1 MQFIYKVVKKAP
13 TLTKVGAFVCLF
25 FGIIKE
31 KGRESMTLLKCEEN
45 NTHILRDYK
54 LKDIRTRENALYCV
68 ACMSKN
74 PDILIKRIEVDDFLS
89 FTDGS
94 ISKSILEIS
103 DINSFVNQY
112 KESSVE
118 SVSILGTY
126 KKKPF
131 VLSIGLD
138 SVMIGLSYRKRKM
151 VDYQSLEQ
159 LLELIG

>member
-1 MQFIYKVVKKAP
+1 
-13 TLTKVGAFVCLF
+13 
-25 FGIIKE
+25 
-31 KGRESMTLLKCEEN
+31 MTLLKCEEN

-54 LKDIRTRENALYCV
+54 LKDIRTRENALYWV

-94 ISKSILEIS
+94 ISKSIPEIS

-138 SVMIGLSYRKRKM
+138 SGMIGLSYRKSKM

>member
-1 MQFIYKVVKKAP
+1 
-13 TLTKVGAFVCLF
+13 
-25 FGIIKE
+25 
-31 KGRESMTLLKCEEN
+31 MTLLKCKEN
-45 NTHILRDYK
+45 NTHILCDYK
-54 LKDIRTRENALYCV
+54 LKDIRTRENALYWV
-68 ACMSKN
+68 ACMSKK
-74 PDILIKRIEVDDFLS
+74 PDILVKRIEVDDFLS
-89 FTDGS
+89 FHDGS
-94 ISKSILEIS
+94 ISKSIPEIS

-138 SVMIGLSYRKRKM
+138 SGMIGLSCRKSKM

>member
-1 MQFIYKVVKKAP
+1 
-13 TLTKVGAFVCLF
+13 
-25 FGIIKE
+25 
-31 KGRESMTLLKCEEN
+31 MTLLKCEEN

-54 LKDIRTRENALYCV
+54 LKDIRTRENALYWV
-68 ACMSKN
+68 ACMSKK

-94 ISKSILEIS
+94 ISKSIPEIS
-103 DINSFVNQY
+103 DINSFVNQG

-118 SVSILGTY
+118 RVSILGTY